1 MGKKQLIMILS
12 GAFISMLLA
21 SIGYQTILTS
31 IKFGQIQN
39 FKNELES
46 LVVLGKVQ
54 ANNNNLSK
62 EDLEKLEEAGI
73 EMTNNSK
80 IDLEGQFLEKI
91 EDEFYEYKS
100 SSTHA
105 YFTKIEKTTKDY
117 STINFSLKG
126 NTSIKSIED
135 SKMVADICN
144 KTLFKEE
151 NGNVV
156 CQFSNEILKK

>member
-39 FKNELES
+39 FKHELEG
-46 LVVLGKVQ
+46 LVLLGKVE
-54 ANNNNLSK
+54 ANKNIYSK
-62 EDLEKLEEAGI
+62 EDLEQLEEAGI
-73 EMTNNSK
+73 KMTTNTNV
-80 IDLEGQFLEKI
+80 DLEGQFLEKI

-100 SSTHA
+100 SNTHA

-117 STINFSLKG
+117 STINFSLKN